1 MEFMEQSLDKPDLL
15 AQVTQGLKLEE
26 KHLVYLELMIME
38 QVADWEIGTG
48 TTTYVLFKV
57 LNHILFFQISI
68 LLHKKVVWNKN
79 QVGINLVVWLSLC
92 QMEPRKPLEYLK
104 VVPNAIGLASVPLAS
119 KSVTSKCVEAA
130 KSLAMLEK
138 KNR

>member
-48 TTTYVLFKV
+48 TTTNVLFKV
-57 LNHILFFQISI
+57 LNYILHFHISI

-79 QVGINLVVWLSLC
+79 QVGTNLVVWLSRY
-92 QMEPRKPLEYLK
+92 QTEPQKPLEYLK

-130 KSLAMLEK
+130 KSLDM
-138 KNR
+138 